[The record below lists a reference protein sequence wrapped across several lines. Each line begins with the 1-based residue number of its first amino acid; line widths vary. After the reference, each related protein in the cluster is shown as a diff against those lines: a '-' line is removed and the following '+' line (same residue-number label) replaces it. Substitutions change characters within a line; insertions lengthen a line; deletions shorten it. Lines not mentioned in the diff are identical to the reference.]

1 LSRMSS
7 DKRRKLMARIAA
19 RKNNPPR
26 KAKPPVAV
34 QALPPETRGPEPP
47 VRIRL
52 SRDDVW
58 KNPRR

>member
-1 LSRMSS
+1 MSS
-7 DKRRKLMARIAA
+7 DQRRKLMARIAA
-19 RKNNPPR
+19 RAGRPPR
-26 KAKPPVAV
+26 KPKPPVAE

-58 KNPRR
+58 KNPRK